1 MSYVETCKRFV
12 KENGYI
18 THKDILEI
26 TNTNCS
32 YTVMQSLKKIF
43 LFEEIQKKSSNG
55 KPYILYLLRGKVA

>member
-1 MSYVETCKRFV
+1 MSYVETCKKFV

-32 YTVMQSLKKIF
+32 YTVMQSLKKYF
-43 LFEEIQKKSSNG
+43 LFEEIQKKSKNG
-55 KPYILYLLRGKVA
+55 KPYILYLLRGNVA